1 MYWAGQSSALGVP
14 VAILDE
20 RVEAAL
26 IIAVDHSIPFPA
38 KKKKKMMMPKMACIW
53 RSKPLHLCWLGGWM
67 GSGQAGDPHCF
78 LSFNTTTLS
87 ATSSSRSSLP
97 QCVSQS
103 HYSI

>member
-38 KKKKKMMMPKMACIW
+38 KKKKNDDAKNGLHMEIKALTSLLVRWLDGIW
-53 RSKPLHLCWLGGWM
+53 SGRRSPLFPILQHHHTVCNL
-67 GSGQAGDPHCF
+67 QQPIKFTTVCF
-78 LSFNTTTLS
+78 TK
-87 ATSSSRSSLP
+87 SL
-97 QCVSQS
+97 
-103 HYSI
+103 